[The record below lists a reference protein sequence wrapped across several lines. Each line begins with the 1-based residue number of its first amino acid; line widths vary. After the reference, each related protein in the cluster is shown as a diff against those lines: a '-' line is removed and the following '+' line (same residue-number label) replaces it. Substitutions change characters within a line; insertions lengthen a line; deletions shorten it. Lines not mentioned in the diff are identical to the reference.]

1 MMLLEVKPMERLQKV
16 IAQAGI
22 TSRRKAENL
31 IREGKVKVNGQTVTE
46 LGVKV
51 SMKDEIQVNGIPIER
66 EEPVYYLLYKPK
78 SVISSVKDDRNRKV
92 VTDFIPTDKRIFPI
106 GRLDFDTT
114 GVLLLT
120 NDGDFAHLLTHPK
133 FEIEKTY
140 IAKVKGIIT
149 PPVIHQLKRGVKLED
164 GKTSPAK
171 VKLLKRDRRKQ
182 TSLIELVIHEGRN
195 RQVKRMLEA
204 VGHPVIKLKR
214 ERFAFLDC
222 EGMNPG
228 DYRELN
234 PKEVKQLIAL
244 ATTRPRL

>member
-1 MMLLEVKPMERLQKV
+1 MERLQKV

-22 TSRRKAENL
+22 ASRRKAEEL
-31 IREGKVKVNGQTVTE
+31 IRQGKVKVNGKTVTE

-51 SMKDEIQVNGIPIER
+51 GNQDKIKVNGIPLER

-78 SVISSVKDDRNRKV
+78 SVITSVKDDKNRKV
-92 VTDFIPTDKRIFPI
+92 AVDFIPTDKRIFPV
-106 GRLDFDTT
+106 GRLDYDTS

-140 IAKVKGIIT
+140 IAKIKGIIE
-149 PPVIHQLKRGVKLED
+149 PESINQLKKGVHLED
-164 GKTSPAK
+164 GKTAPAK
-171 VKLLKRDRRKQ
+171 VKLLKKDRRKR
-182 TSLIELVIHEGRN
+182 TSIVELAIYEGRN
-195 RQVKRMLEA
+195 RQVKRMFES
-204 VGHPVIKLKR
+204 VGHPVLKLKR

-222 EGMNPG
+222 TGMNPG
-228 DYRELN
+228 DYRELT

-244 ATTRPRL
+244 ATKQ